1 MAKRRTKNVDAMIEL
16 LLSRL
21 FRTSNSLQ
29 RYMAAKRRAEVK
41 KEKDRLAA
49 KGPKA
54 VKPVKPPKAKGVD
67 LTKPKKLPKPLRPE
81 GGGFDL
87 EPEPPVLA

>member
-1 MAKRRTKNVDAMIEL
+1 MRKRTKNVDAMIEL
-16 LLSRL
+16 LMARL

-29 RYMAAKRRAEVK
+29 RYMAAKRRAEAK
-41 KEKDRLAA
+41 KQKEREAA
-49 KGPKA
+49 KAPKA
-54 VKPVKPPKAKGVD
+54 VKPVKLPKAKSVD

-87 EPEPPVLA
+87 EPEPPVLT